1 MDAESLVAG
10 LLHDTVEDTDA
21 VCFDDIEARFG
32 TAVRRIVEGETK
44 ISKITKVNSS
54 AGADQSGRKR
64 GVAEG
69 SEGQALKQKQPR
81 APGGGVQRRLGSLAG
96 GVASAAGPSLHRRPL
111 QACTHALHPRPFAR

>member
-21 VCFDDIEARFG
+21 VCFDDIERRFG

-54 AGADQSGRKR
+54 GGEGLWFETVPVGAFPG
-64 GVAEG
+64 EG
-69 SEGQALKQKQPR
+69 
-81 APGGGVQRRLGSLAG
+81 
-96 GVASAAGPSLHRRPL
+96 
-111 QACTHALHPRPFAR
+111 F